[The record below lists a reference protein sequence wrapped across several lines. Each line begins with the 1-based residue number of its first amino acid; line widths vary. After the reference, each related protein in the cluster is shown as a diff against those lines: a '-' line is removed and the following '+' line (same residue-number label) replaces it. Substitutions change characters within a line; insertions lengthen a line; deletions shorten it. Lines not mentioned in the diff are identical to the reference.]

1 MKKKDIEIL
10 DVMSLR
16 GPNMWT
22 YRPVLEAWVDIGELE
37 DFPSNTIPGF
47 YERLST
53 WLPTLIEHRCSPGV
67 RGGFLMR
74 LKEGTWPGHI
84 LEHVTLE
91 LQNLAGMPGGFGKA
105 RETPIRGV
113 YKVIVRAWHEQV
125 TRAALA
131 AARDLVMAAI
141 EDRPYDVD
149 AAVEQLRELVDEHC
163 LGPSTACIV
172 DAADDRNIPSIRLSD
187 GNLVQLGYGARQRRI
202 WTAETDR
209 TSAIAE
215 SISRDKDLTKSL
227 LQSCGVPVPE
237 GRMVDSAED
246 AWDAA
251 EDIGVPVV
259 VKPYDGNH
267 GRGVF
272 TNLMTREEVETAYAV
287 AIEEGS
293 GVIVERFIPGNEHRL
308 LVVGGRVAAAAMGE
322 TASVVGDG
330 KSTIEELIESQI
342 NSDPRRGSTEDHPLN
357 FVRLDSAARLELK
370 RQGYADGSAVPP
382 AGRSVL
388 IQRNGNVAFDVT
400 DRVHPSV
407 AAHAALAAR
416 VVGLDIAGVDLVA
429 EDISRPLDEQRGAIV
444 EVNAGPGLLMH
455 IRPAE
460 GAPRPVGRAIV
471 DHLFSDKS
479 GVQDDGRIPVVGIT
493 GTNGK
498 TVVAKLVAQLL
509 QLSGKHTGLGCSDGL
524 YLDRRRV
531 EAGGRGDRAAWDAC
545 HRILMNRAVEAAVFE
560 NDSGMILSQGLP
572 YDRCQVGVVTNF
584 GKPDHLGD
592 FYIEDEDRMYSVLR
606 TQVDV
611 VLKNG
616 VAVLNAADARLVE
629 MAELCDGDVIFFAL
643 SADLPAMA
651 AHRAA
656 GKRAVFVRDG
666 KVVLAAGASETALV
680 DVSAIPLTYGARVP
694 FQVENVLAAVATGWA
709 LGISNDL
716 IRAGIVTFDVGQ
728 VDVPGRFTLIQHN
741 GATIV
746 VDDAHNTSAL
756 EALATALD
764 NFPAQRRTL
773 VFGAG
778 LQRRDEDLLAQ
789 GAVIGRTFDRVLLC
803 EDTSVRHDDARFG
816 SHARALL
823 KQGLQQGGRV
833 AEIVVEGGERR
844 EAVETA
850 LSQLKAGDLLVL
862 QCDECAIEGTVEQVH
877 QWMGRAERAA

>member
-1 MKKKDIEIL
+1 MKKKDIEIF

-47 YERLST
+47 YERLSA
-53 WLPTLIEHRCSPGV
+53 WLPTLVEHRCSIGE
-67 RGGFLMR
+67 RGGFLQR

-105 RETPIRGV
+105 RETPVRGV

-125 TRAALA
+125 TRAALF

-141 EDRPYDVD
+141 EDRPFDVP
-149 AAVEQLRELVDEHC
+149 AAVDNLRRLVDEHC
-163 LGPSTACIV
+163 LGPSTACIA
-172 DAADDRNIPSIRLSD
+172 DAADDRDIPSIRLSD

-227 LQSCGVPVPE
+227 LESCGVPVPE
-237 GRMVDSAED
+237 GRMVESPED
-246 AWDAA
+246 AWEAA

-272 TNLMTREEVETAYAV
+272 TNLVTREEVATAYAV
-287 AIEEGS
+287 AIEEGN

-308 LVVGGRVAAAAMGE
+308 LVVGGRMVAAAMGE

-330 KSTIEELIESQI
+330 KSTIEELIELQI

-357 FVRLDSAARLELK
+357 RVRLDSAARLELK
-370 RQGYADGSAVPP
+370 RQNMDGTSVPP
-382 AGRSVL
+382 EGRTVL
-388 IQRNGNVAFDVT
+388 IQRTGNVAFDVT

-429 EDISRPLDEQRGAIV
+429 EDISRPLAEQRGAIV

-455 IRPAE
+455 LKPAE
-460 GAPRPVGRAIV
+460 GTPRPVGRAIV
-471 DHLFSDKS
+471 DHLFPEA
-479 GVQDDGRIPVVGIT
+479 DDTNPGRIPVVGIT

-498 TVVAKLVAQLL
+498 TVVAKLVARLL
-509 QLSGKHTGLGCSDGL
+509 QLSGKHTGLACSDGL
-524 YLDRRRV
+524 FLDRRLV
-531 EAGGRGDRAAWDAC
+531 QGGDRANWDAG

-560 NDSGMILSQGLP
+560 NDSGAILSEGLV

-584 GKPDHLGD
+584 DAPDHMGD
-592 FYIEDEDRMYSVLR
+592 YYVEDEDRMFNVLR

-616 VAVLNAADARLVE
+616 AAVLNARDERVVE
-629 MAELCDGDVIFFAL
+629 MAELSDGDVIFFGL
-643 SADLPAMA
+643 SAELPAIV
-651 AHRAA
+651 AHRAN

-666 KVVLAAGASETALV
+666 KVVLATGQSETPLT
-680 DVSAIPLTYGARVP
+680 DVAAIPVTYAGRVS

-728 VDVPGRFTLIQHN
+728 VDVPGRFTLFERN
-741 GATIV
+741 GAIVV
-746 VDDAHNTSAL
+746 VDDAHNAPAL
-756 EALATALD
+756 EALAAALD
-764 NFPAQRRTL
+764 RFPAERRMI
-773 VFGAG
+773 VYGAG
-778 LQRRDEDLLAQ
+778 VQRRDEDIVRQ
-789 GAVIGRTFDRVLLC
+789 GKVLGASFDRVFLC
-803 EDTSVRHDDARFG
+803 EDQSVKRALPDTE
-816 SHARALL
+816 ARALL
-823 KQGLQQGGRV
+823 KQGLYEGRRV
-833 AEIVVEGGERR
+833 TKIIDEGTRR
-844 EAVETA
+844 DAIETA
-850 LSQLKAGDLLVL
+850 LGQLVAGDLLVL
-862 QCDECAIEGTVEQVH
+862 QCDEGATGSTVDRVH
-877 QWMGRAERAA
+877 QWMGQPPRRA